1 VTLRRP
7 ARAAGLLLAAAALSG
22 SLGCSANSA
31 KPSPGAPAA
40 ARAPEAPDSRAEREA
55 MAAAACSR
63 QGQTA
68 PVCCVTAAACTGTAR
83 HPGRNGCLTPQ
94 ELEMAKIAWRY
105 FENNEQK
112 ETGLVNA
119 VDGYPSTTMWDTAS
133 YLGALIAAHR
143 LCLISSNEF
152 DRRAVALLGTL
163 GSLSLFRGELPNKV
177 YNTKTAEKVNY
188 GNAPGEIGFSAL
200 DLGRL
205 LIWLRI
211 LREDYPE
218 HGNAADRVVMRWN
231 FCHAVDACGTLFGA
245 YVDKDKATVYAQE
258 GRLGYEEYSAKGFDL
273 WGVPAPRAALPEPYA
288 MIPIYGIDIPYDTRD
303 PRELK
308 AHNYVVSESYILD
321 GVELNWDLAGDHS
334 EDDMHHSNPWMAD
347 FAGRIYRVQ
356 EARYQATGI
365 VTARTEH
372 QLDSAPYFVYD
383 TIFSDGFPWNTITE
397 EGQYSPR
404 FAAIAI
410 KGALGLW
417 VLWDTPY
424 TDLLFRI
431 AANKYD
437 PAKGFYEGIYEDG
450 HGLIKTFT
458 ANNNG
463 ILLELLL
470 YKVEGKLLRFSGA
483 PSLWEH
489 YLVNERMSGAVRCVP
504 RGASCKDPP

>member
-1 VTLRRP
+1 VTPRRP
-7 ARAAGLLLAAAALSG
+7 ARAAVLLLAITVLLS
-22 SLGCSANSA
+22 SLGCSGNSVKTA
-31 KPSPGAPAA
+31 KTLPASPAA
-40 ARAPEAPDSRAEREA
+40 PISRVER
-55 MAAAACSR
+55 AAAAAASCSQ
-63 QGQTA
+63 QGQSP
-68 PVCCVTAAACTGTAR
+68 PVCCVSAAACTSGAH
-83 HPGRNGCLTPQ
+83 HPGRNGCLTAA
-94 ELEMAKIAWRY
+94 ELEMAKVAWRY

-119 VDGYPSTTMWDTAS
+119 VDAYPSTTMWDTAS
-133 YLGALIAAHR
+133 YLAALIAAHR
-143 LCLISSNEF
+143 LCLIPTAEF
-152 DRRAVALLGTL
+152 DRRVVALLSTL
-163 GSLSLFRGELPNKV
+163 GSLSLYRGEMPNKV
-177 YNTKTAEKVNY
+177 YNTKTGEKVNY
-188 GNAPGEIGFSAL
+188 GNQPGEIGFSAL

-245 YVDKDKATVYAQE
+245 YVDGEKKTVYAQE

-273 WGVPAPRAALPEPYA
+273 WDVPAPRAALPEPYA
-288 MIPIYGIDIPYDTRD
+288 VIPIFGVDVPYDTRD

-308 AHNYVVSESYILD
+308 AHNYVVSESYVLD
-321 GVELNWDLAGDHS
+321 GVELNWDLSSDHGD
-334 EDDMHHSNPWMAD
+334 DDMHHSNPWMAD
-347 FAGRIYRVQ
+347 FAARIYRVQ
-356 EARYQATGI
+356 EARYRATGI
-365 VTARTEH
+365 ITARTEH

-383 TIFSDGFPWNTITE
+383 TIFSDGFAWNTITE
-397 EGQYSPR
+397 DGLYSPR
-404 FAAIAI
+404 FAAIAV

-417 VLWDTPY
+417 ALWDTPY

-431 AANKYD
+431 IATKSD

-463 ILLELLL
+463 ILLEILL

-489 YLVNERMSGAVRCVP
+489 YLVNERMNGAVRCVP
-504 RGASCKDPP
+504 RGLRCPDSP